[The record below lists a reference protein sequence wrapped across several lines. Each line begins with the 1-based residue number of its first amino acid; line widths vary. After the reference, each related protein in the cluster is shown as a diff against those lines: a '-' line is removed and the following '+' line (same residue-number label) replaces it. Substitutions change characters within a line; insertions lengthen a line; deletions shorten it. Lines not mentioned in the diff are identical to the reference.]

1 MRFVRDVAAISR
13 KIERRV
19 RFVRLAVAI
28 RQLANKMGLVAA
40 SPKLREDL
48 GKQIL
53 MNVGSGS

>member
-19 RFVRLAVAI
+19 RFVRFAVAI

>member
-19 RFVRLAVAI
+19 RFVRFAVAI

-40 SPKLREDL
+40 LRPCFA
-48 GKQIL
+48 KI
-53 MNVGSGS
+53 